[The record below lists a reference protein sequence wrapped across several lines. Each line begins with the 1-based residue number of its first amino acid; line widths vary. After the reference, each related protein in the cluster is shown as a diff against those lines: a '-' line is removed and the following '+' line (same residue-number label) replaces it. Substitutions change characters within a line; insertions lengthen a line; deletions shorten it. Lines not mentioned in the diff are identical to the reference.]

1 MAARLANSKG
11 KNMDPNAAL
20 AELRRLVIINNN
32 DSSVTNREQA
42 VIDARLDRMADL
54 FEALDGWITRG
65 GFLPTEWTQPAPVT
79 A

>member
-1 MAARLANSKG
+1 
-11 KNMDPNAAL
+11 MDPNAAL